1 MRKKSVNF
9 KSVHKQKLDFS
20 FSYEEIQK
28 LAIEK
33 WGKDIGQMTPSFF
46 PNMYDSISIFKGSG
60 KTHPHFSDCV
70 STLKNNGLFMTNVTG
85 LVLLEI
91 LDSEF
96 DFLKPETWVLGFDEL
111 HNLKFESE
119 FGHFVPCLVK
129 EHDGSYFYTW
139 FARNSK
145 LDHDEYVLAYRK
157 DGDE

>member
-1 MRKKSVNF
+1 MRRKSVNF
-9 KSVHKQKLDFS
+9 ESVEKRKLDFS

-33 WGKDIGQMTPSFF
+33 WGNDLGQMTPSFF
-46 PNMYDSISIFKGSG
+46 PKKGDSISIFKGKG

-111 HNLKFESE
+111 HHLRFEHE

-129 EHDGSYFYTW
+129 EYGGGYSYNW

-145 LDHDEYVLAYRK
+145 LEHDECVLAYRK